1 MTDMVGGI
9 VIGLLLGLLLMLSA
23 TVSEAR
29 RRRREFRRA
38 LIDLADYEARL
49 RKQAADGVRLM
60 PPPSTTV
67 LGLSQDERDQLE
79 MNQAQAYGIYMRY
92 KRAMEER

>member
-9 VIGLLLGLLLMLSA
+9 VIGLLLSLLLMLTA

-29 RRRREFRRA
+29 RRRGEFRRA
-38 LIDLADYEARL
+38 LIDLAEYEARL
-49 RKQAADGVRLM
+49 RKQAANGVRLM
-60 PPPSTTV
+60 PPPSTIV
-67 LGLSQDERDQLE
+67 LGLSQDEWDKLQI
-79 MNQAQAYGIYMRY
+79 NQAQAYEIYMRY